1 MREILTTAGMN
12 WISDAGHYL
21 RTRAIEDGE
30 SAVRIV
36 RTYDYKNQRH
46 YAPYTCPFD
55 IVRARK
61 HGNGIRYSINGANF
75 PANDFVRVIAELGRR
90 VH

>member
-1 MREILTTAGMN
+1 MKEILTTAGMN

-21 RTRAIEDGE
+21 RTRAMEDGE
-30 SAVRIV
+30 ASVRIV

-55 IVRARK
+55 IIRARK
-61 HGNGIRYSINGANF
+61 HGNGIRYSMNGSDF
-75 PANDFVRVIAELGRR
+75 PASQFVRYIAELSVR
-90 VH
+90 